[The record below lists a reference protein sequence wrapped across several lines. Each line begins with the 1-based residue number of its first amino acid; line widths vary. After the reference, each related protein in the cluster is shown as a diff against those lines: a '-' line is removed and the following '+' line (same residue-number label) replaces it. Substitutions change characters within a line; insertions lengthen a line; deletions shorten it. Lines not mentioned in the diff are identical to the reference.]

1 MWRQRSLHVAFTAR
15 EPIAYQRSQ
24 VIGRFASLPQHEML
38 AVGESGQNAK
48 NSTRLAN
55 KMRMDHRNGTI
66 LPLARPCGPLVAR
79 HRRIVSLTSMRT
91 TSGK

>member
-1 MWRQRSLHVAFTAR
+1 MWRQRPLHIAFTAR

-48 NSTRLAN
+48 NSMRLAN
-55 KMRMDHRNGTI
+55 KMCMDHRNAPFFRSRTRAGRLWRDI
-66 LPLARPCGPLVAR
+66 VA
-79 HRRIVSLTSMRT
+79 SFP
-91 TSGK
+91 

>member
-1 MWRQRSLHVAFTAR
+1 MWRQRPLHVAFTAR

-38 AVGESGQNAK
+38 ADVGESSQNAK
-48 NSTRLAN
+48 NFMRLAN

-66 LPLARPCGPLVAR
+66 LPIAHPCSRLRRDIVA
-79 HRRIVSLTSMRT
+79 SFP
-91 TSGK
+91 